1 MAEDYFTKAEKIKQ
15 KVRNLD
21 WEKKIKLLE
30 KDFEDKKFSKEE
42 FLEKKRQVYID
53 VLDEMSEINQEKMK
67 LNKDHSAEPEDFEDE
82 FLSDED
88 LEVLEEKLTPFQY
101 MSLTKDY
108 LGEFDSQDIVFS
120 DDFRKF
126 EKLENFVHW
135 ECVKKIEKL
144 RIHNSY
150 FSSQIMDKNELV
162 IKDIAC
168 LNELSKLEE
177 LVFDDESGFG
187 NGIKVDY
194 FSSKQLSNIKKLEI
208 HGLWDLRFLQNFVNL
223 TDLTLYLPDDSDKEI
238 KNSDL
243 TSLKN
248 VKILK
253 LGNLEEQTNLE
264 MINTLIN
271 VEELTLHSYLMED
284 FINLKPILK
293 LKKLKSLKIDGYVN
307 IKQEDIQ
314 LISDMGIKIT
324 ETKL

>member
-1 MAEDYFTKAEKIKQ
+1 MADDYFTKAEKIKQ

-42 FLEKKRQVYID
+42 FLEKKRQVYSE
-53 VLDEMSEINQEKMK
+53 VLDQMSEINQEKMK
-67 LNKDHSAEPEDFEDE
+67 LNRDHSAEPEDFEDE

-126 EKLENFVHW
+126 ENLEDFVHW

-144 RIHNSY
+144 RIENYHFPSDDEKKD
-150 FSSQIMDKNELV
+150 FLV

-177 LVFDDESGFG
+177 LVFDDEG
-187 NGIKVDY
+187 NLGGRMKVDY
-194 FSSKQLSNIKKLEI
+194 FSSKQLSNIKKLKI
-208 HGLWDLRFLQNFVNL
+208 HGLWDLSFLQNFINL
-223 TDLTLYLPDDSDKEI
+223 TDLTLYLPDDSDKVI
-238 KNSDL
+238 KNAEL
-243 TSLKN
+243 MSLKN
-248 VKILK
+248 LKTLK

-264 MINTLIN
+264 MINTLIY
-271 VEELTLHSYLMED
+271 VEELTLHSFYMDD
-284 FINLKPILK
+284 FINLKPILE
-293 LKKLKSLKIDGYVN
+293 LKNLKSLKIDGHVN
-307 IKQEDIQ
+307 LNNEDIS
-314 LISDMGIKIT
+314 LL
-324 ETKL
+324 ETKQIKLF

>member
-53 VLDEMSEINQEKMK
+53 VLDQMSAINQEKMK
-67 LNKDHSAEPEDFEDE
+67 LNKDHSAEPEDFEDDV
-82 FLSDED
+82 LSDED
-88 LEVLEEKLTPFQY
+88 LEVLEERLTPFQY

-144 RIHNSY
+144 CIHNSF
-150 FSSQIMDKNELV
+150 FSSEFMDKNELV

-177 LVFDDESGFG
+177 LVFDDASGFA

-208 HGLWDLRFLQNFVNL
+208 HGLWDLSFLQNFINL
-223 TDLTLYLPDDSDKEI
+223 TDLTLYLPDNSDKVI
-238 KNSDL
+238 KNADL

-248 VKILK
+248 LKKLK

-271 VEELTLHSYLMED
+271 VEELTLHSFYMDD
-284 FINLKPILK
+284 FINLKPILE

-307 IKQEDIQ
+307 FKEEDFSQ
-314 LISDMGIKIT
+314 ISAMGVKF
-324 ETKL
+324 

>member
-1 MAEDYFTKAEKIKQ
+1 MADDYFTKAEKIKQ

-42 FLEKKRQVYID
+42 FLEKKRQVYLE
-53 VLDEMSEINQEKMK
+53 VLDQMSEINQEKIK
-67 LNKDHSAEPEDFEDE
+67 LNKDHSAEPIEDDY
-82 FLSDED
+82 LSDED
-88 LEVLEEKLTPFQY
+88 LEVLQEKLTPFQY

-126 EKLENFVHW
+126 ENLENFVHW

-144 RIHNSY
+144 RIHNNY
-150 FSSQIMDKNELV
+150 FSSEFMDKNELV

-177 LVFDDESGFG
+177 LVFDDEG
-187 NGIKVDY
+187 NLGDRIKVDY
-194 FSSKQLSNIKKLEI
+194 FSSKQLLNIKKLEI
-208 HGLWDLRFLQNFVNL
+208 HGLWDLRFLQNFINL
-223 TDLTLYLPDDSDKEI
+223 TDLTLYLPDDSDKVI
-238 KNSDL
+238 KNADL

-248 VKILK
+248 LKTLK
-253 LGNLEEQTNLE
+253 LGNLEEHTNLE

-271 VEELTLHSYLMED
+271 VEELTLDSYLMED
-284 FINLKPILK
+284 FINLKPILE
-293 LKKLKSLKIDGYVN
+293 LKNLKSLKIDGYVYL
-307 IKQEDIQ
+307 KEEDISQ
-314 LISDMGIKIT
+314 ISAMGVQIT
-324 ETKL
+324 Q

>member
-42 FLEKKRQVYID
+42 FLEKKRQVYLE
-53 VLDEMSEINQEKMK
+53 VLDQMSEINQEKIK
-67 LNKDHSAEPEDFEDE
+67 LNKDHSAEPIEDDY
-82 FLSDED
+82 LSDEE
-88 LEVLEEKLTPFQY
+88 LEIFQEQLTPFQY

-108 LGEFDSQDIVFS
+108 LVEFDSLDIDFS

-126 EKLENFVHW
+126 KNLENFVHW

-144 RIHNSY
+144 RIHSNY
-150 FSSQIMDKNELV
+150 FSSELMSKDELV

-168 LNELSKLEE
+168 LNKLDQLEE
-177 LVFDDESGFG
+177 IIFDDDEGLHSF
-187 NGIKVDY
+187 KTDY
-194 FSSKQLSNIKKLEI
+194 FSSSKLPNIKKLVI
-208 HGLWDLRFLQNFVNL
+208 YDLWDFGFLQNFENL
-223 TDLTLYLPDDSDKEI
+223 TDLTLYLPDDSDKVI
-238 KNSDL
+238 KNADL
-243 TSLKN
+243 SSLKN
-248 VKILK
+248 LKTLK
-253 LGNLEEQTNLE
+253 LGNLEEKTNLE

-293 LKKLKSLKIDGYVN
+293 LKKIKSLKIDGYVN

>member
-1 MAEDYFTKAEKIKQ
+1 MADDYFTKAEKIKQ

-108 LGEFDSQDIVFS
+108 LGEFDSQNIVFS

-126 EKLENFVHW
+126 ENLEDFVHW

-144 RIHNSY
+144 RIENYHFPSDDEKKD
-150 FSSQIMDKNELV
+150 FLV

-177 LVFDDESGFG
+177 LVFDDEG
-187 NGIKVDY
+187 NLGGRMKVDY

-208 HGLWDLRFLQNFVNL
+208 HGLWDLSFLQNFINL
-223 TDLTLYLPDDSDKEI
+223 TDLTLYLPDDSDKVI
-238 KNSDL
+238 KNADL
-243 TSLKN
+243 SSLKN
-248 VKILK
+248 LKTLK

-271 VEELTLHSYLMED
+271 VEELTLHSYYMENY
-284 FINLKPILK
+284 INLKPILK
-293 LKKLKSLKIDGYVN
+293 FKNLRYLNLDGVYCNELNLSEIQSL
-307 IKQEDIQ
+307 
-314 LISDMGIKIT
+314 GIKIN
-324 ETKL
+324 

>member
-1 MAEDYFTKAEKIKQ
+1 MADDYFTKAEKIKQ

-42 FLEKKRQVYID
+42 FLEKKRQVYSE
-53 VLDEMSEINQEKMK
+53 VLDQMSEINQEKMK
-67 LNKDHSAEPEDFEDE
+67 LNRDHSAEPEDFEDE

-126 EKLENFVHW
+126 ENLEDFVHW

-144 RIHNSY
+144 RIENYHFPSDDEKKD
-150 FSSQIMDKNELV
+150 FLV

-177 LVFDDESGFG
+177 LVFDDEG
-187 NGIKVDY
+187 NLGGRMKVDY

-208 HGLWDLRFLQNFVNL
+208 HGLWDLSFLQNFINL
-223 TDLTLYLPDDSDKEI
+223 TDLTLYLPDDSDKVI
-238 KNSDL
+238 KNADL
-243 TSLKN
+243 SSLKN
-248 VKILK
+248 LKTLK

-271 VEELTLHSYLMED
+271 VEELTLHSYYMENY
-284 FINLKPILK
+284 INLKPILK
-293 LKKLKSLKIDGYVN
+293 FKNLRYLNLDGVYCNELNLSEIQSL
-307 IKQEDIQ
+307 
-314 LISDMGIKIT
+314 GIKIN
-324 ETKL
+324 

>member
-42 FLEKKRQVYID
+42 FLEKKRQVYLE
-53 VLDEMSEINQEKMK
+53 VLDQMSEINQEKMK
-67 LNKDHSAEPEDFEDE
+67 LNKDHSAEPVEDDY
-82 FLSDED
+82 LSDED
-88 LEVLEEKLTPFQY
+88 LEIFQEQLTPFQY

-126 EKLENFVHW
+126 KNLENFVHW

-144 RIHNSY
+144 RIENYHFPSDDEKKD
-150 FSSQIMDKNELV
+150 FLV

-177 LVFDDESGFG
+177 LVFDDESNLGDR
-187 NGIKVDY
+187 IKVDY

-208 HGLWDLRFLQNFVNL
+208 HGLWDLRFLQNFINL
-223 TDLTLYLPDDSDKEI
+223 TDLTLYLPDDSDKVI
-238 KNSDL
+238 KNADL
-243 TSLKN
+243 SSLKN
-248 VKILK
+248 LKTLK

-284 FINLKPILK
+284 FINLKPILE
-293 LKKLKSLKIDGYVN
+293 LKKLKRLKIDGYVN
-307 IKQEDIQ
+307 FRQEDIL
-314 LISDMGIKIT
+314 LISDMDVNIT
-324 ETKL
+324 QT

>member
-1 MAEDYFTKAEKIKQ
+1 MVEDYFTKADKIKQ
-15 KVRNLD
+15 KIRNLD

-42 FLEKKRQVYID
+42 FLEKKRQVYLE
-53 VLDEMSEINQEKMK
+53 VLDQMSEINQEKIK
-67 LNKDHSAEPEDFEDE
+67 LNKDHSAEPIEDDY
-82 FLSDED
+82 LSDED
-88 LEVLEEKLTPFQY
+88 LEIFQEQLTPFQY

-108 LGEFDSQDIVFS
+108 LGEFDSEDIVFS

-126 EKLENFVHW
+126 ENLENFVHW

-144 RIHNSY
+144 RIENYHFPSDDEKKD
-150 FSSQIMDKNELV
+150 FLV

-177 LVFDDESGFG
+177 LVFDDESNLGG
-187 NGIKVDY
+187 RIKVDY
-194 FSSKQLSNIKKLEI
+194 FSSKQLSNIKKLKI
-208 HGLWDLRFLQNFVNL
+208 HGLWDLSFLQNFINL
-223 TDLTLYLPDDSDKEI
+223 TDLTLYLPDDSDKVI
-238 KNSDL
+238 KNADL
-243 TSLKN
+243 SSLKN
-248 VKILK
+248 LKTLK
-253 LGNLEEQTNLE
+253 LGNLEEKTNLE

-293 LKKLKSLKIDGYVN
+293 LKKIKSLKIDGYVN

-324 ETKL
+324 

>member
-1 MAEDYFTKAEKIKQ
+1 MADDYFTKAEKIKQ

-42 FLEKKRQVYID
+42 FLEKKRQVYLE
-53 VLDEMSEINQEKMK
+53 VLDQMSEINQEKMK
-67 LNKDHSAEPEDFEDE
+67 LNKDHSAEPVEDDY
-82 FLSDED
+82 LSDED
-88 LEVLEEKLTPFQY
+88 LEIFQEQLTPFQY

-126 EKLENFVHW
+126 KNLENFVHW

-223 TDLTLYLPDDSDKEI
+223 TDLTLYLPDDSDKVI
-238 KNSDL
+238 KNADL

-248 VKILK
+248 LKTLK

-264 MINTLIN
+264 MVNTLIN

-284 FINLKPILK
+284 FINLKPILE
-293 LKKLKSLKIDGYVN
+293 LKKLKRLKIDGYVN

-324 ETKL
+324 ET

>member
-1 MAEDYFTKAEKIKQ
+1 MADDYFTKAEKIKQ

-42 FLEKKRQVYID
+42 FLEKKRQVYSE
-53 VLDEMSEINQEKMK
+53 VLDQMSEINQEKMK
-67 LNKDHSAEPEDFEDE
+67 LNRDHSAEPEDFEDE

-88 LEVLEEKLTPFQY
+88 LEVLEERLTPFQY

-126 EKLENFVHW
+126 ENLEDFVHW

-144 RIHNSY
+144 RIENYHFPSDDEKKD
-150 FSSQIMDKNELV
+150 FLV

-177 LVFDDESGFG
+177 LVFDDEG
-187 NGIKVDY
+187 NLGGRMKVDY
-194 FSSKQLSNIKKLEI
+194 FSSKQLSNIKKLKI
-208 HGLWDLRFLQNFVNL
+208 HGLWDLSFLQNFINL
-223 TDLTLYLPDDSDKEI
+223 TDLTLYLPDDSDKVI
-238 KNSDL
+238 KNAEL
-243 TSLKN
+243 MSLKN
-248 VKILK
+248 LKTLK

-264 MINTLIN
+264 MINTLIY
-271 VEELTLHSYLMED
+271 VEELTLHSFYMDD
-284 FINLKPILK
+284 FINLKPILE
-293 LKKLKSLKIDGYVN
+293 LKNLKSLKIDGHVN
-307 IKQEDIQ
+307 LNNEDIS
-314 LISDMGIKIT
+314 LL
-324 ETKL
+324 ETKQIKLF

>member
-42 FLEKKRQVYID
+42 FLEKKRQVYLE
-53 VLDEMSEINQEKMK
+53 VLDQMSEINQEKIK
-67 LNKDHSAEPEDFEDE
+67 LNKDHSAEPIEDDY
-82 FLSDED
+82 LSDEE
-88 LEVLEEKLTPFQY
+88 LEIFQEQLTPFQY

-108 LGEFDSQDIVFS
+108 LGEFDSEDMDFS

-126 EKLENFVHW
+126 KNLENFVHW

-144 RIHNSY
+144 RIQNYHFPSDDEKKD
-150 FSSQIMDKNELV
+150 FLV

-177 LVFDDESGFG
+177 LVFDDDG
-187 NGIKVDY
+187 NLGDRIKVDY

-208 HGLWDLRFLQNFVNL
+208 HGLWDLSFLQNFINL

-238 KNSDL
+238 KNADL

-293 LKKLKSLKIDGYVN
+293 LKKIKSLKIDGYVN

>member
-1 MAEDYFTKAEKIKQ
+1 MADDYFTKAEKIKQ

-21 WEKKIKLLE
+21 WKKKIKLLE

-53 VLDEMSEINQEKMK
+53 VLDQMSAINQEKMK
-67 LNKDHSAEPEDFEDE
+67 LNKDHSAEPEDFEDDV
-82 FLSDED
+82 LSDEE
-88 LEVLEEKLTPFQY
+88 LEQLQETLTPFQY
-101 MSLTKDY
+101 MSLNQEY
-108 LGEFDSQDIVFS
+108 LVDFDSQDMDFF

-126 EKLENFVHW
+126 KNLENFVHW

-144 RIHNSY
+144 RIHSNY
-150 FSSQIMDKNELV
+150 FSSEFMDKDELL

-168 LNELSKLEE
+168 LNKLNNLEE
-177 LVFDDESGFG
+177 LIFDNDSGLHSFK
-187 NGIKVDY
+187 IDY
-194 FSSKQLSNIKKLEI
+194 FSSAKLPNIKKLVI
-208 HGLWDLRFLQNFVNL
+208 YDLWDFGFLQNFENL
-223 TDLTLYLPDDSDKEI
+223 TDLTLYLLDDSHLVI
-238 KNSDL
+238 KNADL

-248 VKILK
+248 LKTLK

-264 MINTLIN
+264 MIDTLIN

-307 IKQEDIQ
+307 IKQEDIS
-314 LISDMGIKIT
+314 LL
-324 ETKL
+324 ETKQIKLY

>member
-42 FLEKKRQVYID
+42 FLEKKRQVYLE
-53 VLDEMSEINQEKMK
+53 VLDQMSEINQEKIK
-67 LNKDHSAEPEDFEDE
+67 LNKDHSAEPVEDDY
-82 FLSDED
+82 LSDED
-88 LEVLEEKLTPFQY
+88 LEIFQEQLTPFQY

-108 LGEFDSQDIVFS
+108 LGEFDSEDMDFS

-126 EKLENFVHW
+126 KNLENFVHW

-144 RIHNSY
+144 RIENYHFPSDDEKKD
-150 FSSQIMDKNELV
+150 FLV

-177 LVFDDESGFG
+177 LVFDDESNLGDR
-187 NGIKVDY
+187 IKVDY

-208 HGLWDLRFLQNFVNL
+208 HGLWDLSFLQNFINL
-223 TDLTLYLPDDSDKEI
+223 TDLTLYLPDDSDKVI
-238 KNSDL
+238 KNADL
-243 TSLKN
+243 TSLK
-248 VKILK
+248 KLKTLK
-253 LGNLEEQTNLE
+253 LGNLEEKTNLE

-307 IKQEDIQ
+307 IKQEDIS
-314 LISDMGIKIT
+314 LL
-324 ETKL
+324 ETKQIKLY

>member
-1 MAEDYFTKAEKIKQ
+1 MADDYFTKAEKIKQ

-42 FLEKKRQVYID
+42 FLEKKRQVYSE
-53 VLDEMSEINQEKMK
+53 VLDKMSEINQEKIK
-67 LNKDHSAEPEDFEDE
+67 LNKDHSAEPIEDDY
-82 FLSDED
+82 LSDED
-88 LEVLEEKLTPFQY
+88 LEIFQEQLTPFQY

-126 EKLENFVHW
+126 KNLENFVHW

-144 RIHNSY
+144 RIENYHFPSDDEKKD
-150 FSSQIMDKNELV
+150 FLV

-177 LVFDDESGFG
+177 LVFDDESNLGDR
-187 NGIKVDY
+187 IKVDY

-208 HGLWDLRFLQNFVNL
+208 HGLWDLSFLQNFINL
-223 TDLTLYLPDDSDKEI
+223 TDLTLYLPDDSDKVI
-238 KNSDL
+238 KNADL
-243 TSLKN
+243 TSLK
-248 VKILK
+248 KLKTLK
-253 LGNLEEQTNLE
+253 LGNLEEHTNLE

-271 VEELTLHSYLMED
+271 VEELTLHSYYMED
-284 FINLKPILK
+284 FINLKPILE
-293 LKKLKSLKIDGYVN
+293 LKNLKSLKIDGYVN
-307 IKQEDIQ
+307 LNDEDIS
-314 LISDMGIKIT
+314 LL
-324 ETKL
+324 ETKQIKLF

>member
-1 MAEDYFTKAEKIKQ
+1 MADDYFTKAEKIKQ

-42 FLEKKRQVYID
+42 FLEKKRQVYSE
-53 VLDEMSEINQEKMK
+53 VLDQMSEINQEKMK
-67 LNKDHSAEPEDFEDE
+67 LNKDHSAEPIEDDY
-82 FLSDED
+82 LSDED
-88 LEVLEEKLTPFQY
+88 LEIFQEQLTPFQY

-126 EKLENFVHW
+126 KNLENFVHW

-150 FSSQIMDKNELV
+150 FSSQFMDKNELV

-208 HGLWDLRFLQNFVNL
+208 HGLWDLRFLQNFINL
-223 TDLTLYLPDDSDKEI
+223 TDLTLYLPDDSDKVI
-238 KNSDL
+238 KNADL

-248 VKILK
+248 LKTLK

-284 FINLKPILK
+284 FINLKPILE
-293 LKKLKSLKIDGYVN
+293 LKKLKRLKIDGYVN

-324 ETKL
+324 ET

>member
-1 MAEDYFTKAEKIKQ
+1 MADDYFTKAEKIKQ

-42 FLEKKRQVYID
+42 FLEKKRQVYLE
-53 VLDEMSEINQEKMK
+53 VLDQMSEINQEKIK
-67 LNKDHSAEPEDFEDE
+67 LNKDHSAEPIEDDY
-82 FLSDED
+82 LSDED
-88 LEVLEEKLTPFQY
+88 LEIFQEQLTPFQY

-126 EKLENFVHW
+126 KNLENFVHW

-144 RIHNSY
+144 RIHSNY
-150 FSSQIMDKNELV
+150 FSSELMSKDELV

-168 LNELSKLEE
+168 LNKLDQLEE
-177 LVFDDESGFG
+177 IIFDDDEGLHSF
-187 NGIKVDY
+187 KTDY
-194 FSSKQLSNIKKLEI
+194 FSSSKLPNIKKLVI
-208 HGLWDLRFLQNFVNL
+208 YDLWDFGFLQNFENL
-223 TDLTLYLPDDSDKEI
+223 TDLTLYLPDDSDKVI
-238 KNSDL
+238 KNADL
-243 TSLKN
+243 SSLKN
-248 VKILK
+248 LKTLK
-253 LGNLEEQTNLE
+253 LGNLEEKTNLE

-307 IKQEDIQ
+307 IKEEEIY
-314 LISDMGIKIT
+314 LIKNNKIT
-324 ETKL
+324 ITN

>member
-1 MAEDYFTKAEKIKQ
+1 MADDYFTKAEKIKQ

-42 FLEKKRQVYID
+42 FLEKKRQVYLE
-53 VLDEMSEINQEKMK
+53 VLDQMSEINQEKIK
-67 LNKDHSAEPEDFEDE
+67 LNKDHSAEPIEDDY
-82 FLSDED
+82 LSDED
-88 LEVLEEKLTPFQY
+88 LEIFQEQLTPFQY

-108 LGEFDSQDIVFS
+108 LGEFDSEDMDFS

-126 EKLENFVHW
+126 KNLENFVHW

-144 RIHNSY
+144 RIENYHFPSDDEKKD
-150 FSSQIMDKNELV
+150 FLV

-177 LVFDDESGFG
+177 LVFDDESNLGG
-187 NGIKVDY
+187 HVKVDY
-194 FSSKQLSNIKKLEI
+194 FSSKQLSNIKKLKI
-208 HGLWDLRFLQNFVNL
+208 HGLWDLSFLQNFINL
-223 TDLTLYLPDDSDKEI
+223 TDLTLYLPDDSDKVI
-238 KNSDL
+238 KNADL

-248 VKILK
+248 LKTLK

-307 IKQEDIQ
+307 IKEEEIY
-314 LISDMGIKIT
+314 LIENNKIT
-324 ETKL
+324 ITN

>member
-42 FLEKKRQVYID
+42 FLEKKRQVYLE
-53 VLDEMSEINQEKMK
+53 VLDQMSEINQEKMK
-67 LNKDHSAEPEDFEDE
+67 LNKDHSAEPVEDDY
-82 FLSDED
+82 LTDED
-88 LEVLEEKLTPFQY
+88 LEIFQEQLTPFQY

-108 LGEFDSQDIVFS
+108 LGEFDSEDMDFS

-126 EKLENFVHW
+126 ENLENFVHW

-144 RIHNSY
+144 RIENYHFPSDDEKKD
-150 FSSQIMDKNELV
+150 FLV

-177 LVFDDESGFG
+177 LVFDDESGFAD
-187 NGIKVDY
+187 GIKVDY

>member
-1 MAEDYFTKAEKIKQ
+1 MADDYFTKAEKIKQ

-42 FLEKKRQVYID
+42 FLEKKRQIYSE
-53 VLDEMSEINQEKMK
+53 VLDKMSEINQEKIK
-67 LNKDHSAEPEDFEDE
+67 LNKDHSAEPIEDDY
-82 FLSDED
+82 LSDED
-88 LEVLEEKLTPFQY
+88 LEIFQEQLTPFQY

-144 RIHNSY
+144 RIENYHFPSDDEKKD
-150 FSSQIMDKNELV
+150 FLV

-177 LVFDDESGFG
+177 LVFDDESNLGDR
-187 NGIKVDY
+187 IKVDY

-208 HGLWDLRFLQNFVNL
+208 HGLWDLSFLQNFINL
-223 TDLTLYLPDDSDKEI
+223 TDLTLYLPDDSDKVI
-238 KNSDL
+238 KNADL
-243 TSLKN
+243 TSLK
-248 VKILK
+248 KLKTLK
-253 LGNLEEQTNLE
+253 LGNLEEHTNLE

-271 VEELTLHSYLMED
+271 VEELTLHSYYMED
-284 FINLKPILK
+284 FINLKPILE
-293 LKKLKSLKIDGYVN
+293 LKNLKSLKIDGYVN
-307 IKQEDIQ
+307 LNEEDIS
-314 LISDMGIKIT
+314 LL
-324 ETKL
+324 ETKQIKLY

>member
-1 MAEDYFTKAEKIKQ
+1 MADDYFTKAEKIKQ

-42 FLEKKRQVYID
+42 FIEKKRQVYID

-67 LNKDHSAEPEDFEDE
+67 LNKDHSAEPIEDDY
-82 FLSDED
+82 LSDED
-88 LEVLEEKLTPFQY
+88 LEIFQEQLTPFQY

-108 LGEFDSQDIVFS
+108 LGEFDSEDMDFS

-126 EKLENFVHW
+126 KNLENFVHW

-144 RIHNSY
+144 RIENYHFPSDDEKKD
-150 FSSQIMDKNELV
+150 FLV

-177 LVFDDESGFG
+177 LVFDDESNLGDR
-187 NGIKVDY
+187 IKVDY

-208 HGLWDLRFLQNFVNL
+208 HGLWDLSFLQNFINL
-223 TDLTLYLPDDSDKEI
+223 TDLTLYLPDDSDKVI
-238 KNSDL
+238 KNADL
-243 TSLKN
+243 TSLK
-248 VKILK
+248 KLKTLK
-253 LGNLEEQTNLE
+253 LGNLEEKTNLE

-284 FINLKPILK
+284 FINLKPILE
-293 LKKLKSLKIDGYVN
+293 LKKLKRLKIDGYVN
-307 IKQEDIQ
+307 FRQEDIQ
-314 LISDMGIKIT
+314 LISDMDVNIT
-324 ETKL
+324 QT

>member
-1 MAEDYFTKAEKIKQ
+1 MADDYFTKAEKIKQ

-42 FLEKKRQVYID
+42 FLEKKRQVYLE
-53 VLDEMSEINQEKMK
+53 VLDQMSEINQEKIK
-67 LNKDHSAEPEDFEDE
+67 LNKDHSAEPIEDDY
-82 FLSDED
+82 LSDEE
-88 LEVLEEKLTPFQY
+88 LEIFQEQLTPFQY

-108 LGEFDSQDIVFS
+108 LGEFDSEDMDFS

-126 EKLENFVHW
+126 KNLENFVHW

-144 RIHNSY
+144 RIHSNY
-150 FSSQIMDKNELV
+150 FSSELMSKDELV

-168 LNELSKLEE
+168 LNKLDQLEE
-177 LVFDDESGFG
+177 IIFDDDEGLHSF
-187 NGIKVDY
+187 KTDY
-194 FSSKQLSNIKKLEI
+194 FSSSKLPNIKKLVI
-208 HGLWDLRFLQNFVNL
+208 YDLWDFGFLQNFENL

-238 KNSDL
+238 KNADL

-293 LKKLKSLKIDGYVN
+293 LKKIKSLKIDGYVN

-324 ETKL
+324 

>member
-1 MAEDYFTKAEKIKQ
+1 MADDYFTKAEKIKK

-53 VLDEMSEINQEKMK
+53 VLDQMSAINQEKMK
-67 LNKDHSAEPEDFEDE
+67 LNKDHSAEPEDFEDDV
-82 FLSDED
+82 LSDEE
-88 LEVLEEKLTPFQY
+88 LEQLQETLTPFQY
-101 MSLTKDY
+101 MSLKQEY
-108 LGEFDSQDIVFS
+108 LVDFDSQDMDFF

-126 EKLENFVHW
+126 KNLENFVHW

-144 RIHNSY
+144 RIHSNY
-150 FSSQIMDKNELV
+150 FSSEFMDKDELL

-168 LNELSKLEE
+168 LNKLNNLEE
-177 LVFDDESGFG
+177 LIFDNDSGLHSFK
-187 NGIKVDY
+187 IDY
-194 FSSKQLSNIKKLEI
+194 FSSAKLPNIKKLVI
-208 HGLWDLRFLQNFVNL
+208 YDLWDFGFLQNFENL
-223 TDLTLYLPDDSDKEI
+223 TDLTLYLLDDSHLVI
-238 KNSDL
+238 KNADL

-248 VKILK
+248 LKTLK

-264 MINTLIN
+264 MIDTLIN
-271 VEELTLHSYLMED
+271 VEELTLHSYYMED

-307 IKQEDIQ
+307 IKQEDIY
-314 LISDMGIKIT
+314 LIENNRIT
-324 ETKL
+324 ITN

>member
-1 MAEDYFTKAEKIKQ
+1 MVEDYFTKAEKIKQ

-42 FLEKKRQVYID
+42 FLDKKRQVYSE

-67 LNKDHSAEPEDFEDE
+67 LNKDHSAEPIEDDY
-82 FLSDED
+82 LSDED
-88 LEVLEEKLTPFQY
+88 LEVLQEKLTPFQY

-126 EKLENFVHW
+126 ENLENFVHW

-144 RIHNSY
+144 RIHNNY
-150 FSSQIMDKNELV
+150 FSCEFMDKNELV

-177 LVFDDESGFG
+177 LVFDDEG
-187 NGIKVDY
+187 NLGDRIKVDY

-208 HGLWDLRFLQNFVNL
+208 HGLWDLRFLQNFINL
-223 TDLTLYLPDDSDKEI
+223 TDLTLYLPDDSDKVI
-238 KNSDL
+238 KNADL

-248 VKILK
+248 LKTLK

-264 MINTLIN
+264 MVNTLIN
-271 VEELTLHSYLMED
+271 VEELTLDSYLMED
-284 FINLKPILK
+284 FINLKPILE
-293 LKKLKSLKIDGYVN
+293 LKNLKSLKIDGYVN
-307 IKQEDIQ
+307 LKEEDISQ
-314 LISDMGIKIT
+314 ISAMGVQIT
-324 ETKL
+324 QT

>member
-1 MAEDYFTKAEKIKQ
+1 MADDYFTKAEKIKQ

-53 VLDEMSEINQEKMK
+53 VLDQMSSINQEKMK
-67 LNKDHSAEPEDFEDE
+67 LNKDHSAEPEDFEDDV
-82 FLSDED
+82 LSDEE
-88 LEVLEEKLTPFQY
+88 LEQLQETLTPFQY
-101 MSLTKDY
+101 MSLKQEY
-108 LGEFDSQDIVFS
+108 LVDFDSQDMDFI

-126 EKLENFVHW
+126 KNLENFVHW

-144 RIHNSY
+144 RIQNYHFPSDDEKKD
-150 FSSQIMDKNELV
+150 FLV

-177 LVFDDESGFG
+177 LVFDDESNLGDR
-187 NGIKVDY
+187 IKVDY

-208 HGLWDLRFLQNFVNL
+208 HGLWDLSFLQNFINL
-223 TDLTLYLPDDSDKEI
+223 TDLTLYLPDDSDKVI
-238 KNSDL
+238 KNADL

-248 VKILK
+248 LKTLK

-271 VEELTLHSYLMED
+271 VEELTLHSYYMED
-284 FINLKPILK
+284 FINLKPILE
-293 LKKLKSLKIDGYVN
+293 LKNLKSLKIDREV
-307 IKQEDIQ
+307 IFKEEDFSKISAMGVKIIQ
-314 LISDMGIKIT
+314 
-324 ETKL
+324 